1 MWFERGRR
9 EPTTRSVVAVGG
21 GFRRVGRVGGLRNT
35 GKGAAEK
42 RDLVSMDCYE
52 CYMLERSTTA
62 VATCRECG
70 VALCPGHLQVE
81 TKEIHKEA
89 GLGKTT
95 GGIAARR
102 VVCPTCRR
110 AELSV

>member
-1 MWFERGRR
+1 
-9 EPTTRSVVAVGG
+9 
-21 GFRRVGRVGGLRNT
+21 
-35 GKGAAEK
+35 
-42 RDLVSMDCYE
+42 MDCYE
-52 CYMLERSTTA
+52 CHTVERSTTA

-70 VALCPGHLQVE
+70 VALCPGHLHVE